1 VEDAR
6 AHKVTPATRLAW
18 SGSFTQGE
26 VGMAANPGDWP
37 QPSSDSGDA
46 HRSGSAEELTRRNV
60 ERVSAL
66 EATEH
71 SKATTGDR
79 MADAITG
86 FCGSI
91 GFVWVNVLLFAGW
104 VVCNLALSKPRRFDP
119 FPFSL
124 LTLVLSV
131 EAIFLSI
138 FILMSQNR
146 AARVSEKRSH
156 LDLQLNLLSEQE
168 NTKML
173 LMLEQIGH
181 AVGAE
186 VSGIPDVR
194 ILQQP
199 TKPEALSEQIDQAA
213 AEAGDHRLRSEA

>member
-1 VEDAR
+1 
-6 AHKVTPATRLAW
+6 
-18 SGSFTQGE
+18 
-26 VGMAANPGDWP
+26 MAATPGGRP
-37 QPSSDSGDA
+37 QPPDDAGSPSG
-46 HRSGSAEELTRRNV
+46 SGSAEELTRRNV
-60 ERVSAL
+60 DRVLAL
-66 EATEH
+66 ETAEKG
-71 SKATTGDR
+71 KATTADR
-79 MADAITG
+79 VADAITS
-86 FCGSI
+86 FSGSI
-91 GFVWVNVLLFAGW
+91 RFVWVNVLLFAGW
-104 VVCNLALSKPRRFDP
+104 VVFNLALPKPRRFDP

-138 FILMSQNR
+138 FILISQNR

-186 VSGIPDVR
+186 VSGIPDVS
-194 ILQQP
+194 ILAEP
-199 TKPEALSEQIDQAA
+199 TRPEALSEQIDQAV
-213 AEAGDHRLRSEA
+213 AEAGERKPD